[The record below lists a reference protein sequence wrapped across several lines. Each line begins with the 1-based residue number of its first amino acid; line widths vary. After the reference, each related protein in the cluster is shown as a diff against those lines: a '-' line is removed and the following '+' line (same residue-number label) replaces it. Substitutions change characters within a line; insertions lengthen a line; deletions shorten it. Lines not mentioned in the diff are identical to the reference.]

1 MLGWAGE
8 PALASKSTLI
18 QSNLS
23 CCSNIFLCSICWTKR
38 QSQINHDNFKYCLVF
53 ILNRKH
59 EEIEGNCVLL
69 EIFFVLSCS
78 LKIYKRI
85 LFEKISKSNTHW
97 WKTCLFHTATSLF
110 IFVVAKKRRRKEDL
124 KMKWVSSKL
133 PLNQWFKCESHLLLG
148 QMRIQWI

>member
-1 MLGWAGE
+1 MSLHLPLNQLWFNQISAAAATFFSVQSVE
-8 PALASKSTLI
+8 PSDNLRLI
-18 QSNLS
+18 MTI
-23 CCSNIFLCSICWTKR
+23 SNII
-38 QSQINHDNFKYCLVF
+38 LVF